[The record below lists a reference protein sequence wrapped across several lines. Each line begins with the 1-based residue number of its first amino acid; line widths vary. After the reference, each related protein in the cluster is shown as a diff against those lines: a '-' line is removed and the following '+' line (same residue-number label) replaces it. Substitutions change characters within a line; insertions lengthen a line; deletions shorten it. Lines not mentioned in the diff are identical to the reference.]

1 MTVAALLLCLSGF
14 ARRRRMPAPA
24 AAPDAAAAAAQRDL
38 WLADEGRYVR
48 RWLLLGPLSP
58 AQADELAKT
67 GTPTALGD
75 VAPGSGQRF
84 AGNDTAVWREQT
96 TYGDILDGFSAAGMK
111 NGDIGLAL
119 AVVERPAAGEAAL
132 LLGGN
137 VRGVWVNGAWVD
149 GRGAGGGE
157 NSPAFAIDGTELR
170 VPMNAG
176 QNRILL
182 RVERLDRPAPLTLRA
197 VSPGFVGQVAGGIS
211 PHIGS
216 EAGGVL
222 RIFPGARPTRNALKI
237 RYEVI
242 APGGRVVA
250 EATTS
255 RNQPHEFKTAQWQ
268 DGPYEVR
275 VMGSNSLGDPVYVHL
290 PWFKGDANAAVQRL
304 LAGCIGRGQRRRS
317 LENARRHGA
326 RPRRRRL
333 ACAALAADGIRRSC
347 GSSARARTGGLRGPA
362 ASCVSPGPTT
372 SMARRS
378 SAAPIYRAS
387 NVLPVRRAIAGA
399 DLPARE

>member
-1 MTVAALLLCLSGF
+1 
-14 ARRRRMPAPA
+14 MPAPA
-24 AAPDAAAAAAQRDL
+24 AAPNAAAAAAQRDL

-157 NSPAFAIDGTELR
+157 NSPAFVIDGTEVR

-182 RVERLDRPAPLTLRA
+182 RVERLDRPVLLTLRA

-222 RIFPGARPTRNALKI
+222 RDFSRREAHAECAENPLRSHRAGRAR
-237 RYEVI
+237 
-242 APGGRVVA
+242 GGRGDH
-250 EATTS
+250 
-255 RNQPHEFKTAQWQ
+255 QPQPAARVQ
-268 DGPYEVR
+268 DR
-275 VMGSNSLGDPVYVHL
+275 
-290 PWFKGDANAAVQRL
+290 AA
-304 LAGCIGRGQRRRS
+304 G
-317 LENARRHGA
+317 
-326 RPRRRRL
+326 
-333 ACAALAADGIRRSC
+333 
-347 GSSARARTGGLRGPA
+347 RTGRTK
-362 ASCVSPGPTT
+362 CVS
-372 SMARRS
+372 
-378 SAAPIYRAS
+378 
-387 NVLPVRRAIAGA
+387 
-399 DLPARE
+399 